1 MYFFTTANVAEVK
14 LETDIVG
21 KRLFAAKAKT
31 IYYTLS
37 LGTIANV
44 TFCNQRLPWLLLAE
58 ALFPVHVNLDACY
71 LQHRL
76 LF

>member
-1 MYFFTTANVAEVK
+1 MYFFTTANVADVK

-21 KRLFAAKAKT
+21 KRLFAVKAKT

-37 LGTIANV
+37 LDTIANV
-44 TFCNQRLPWLLLAE
+44 TFCNQQFPWLLAE
-58 ALFPVHVNLDACY
+58 ALFTVHENLDACY
-71 LQHRL
+71 LPRRL